1 MKSSNQI
8 RVQQCAA
15 VHDRAVSPP
24 SKSTFMEAVMLS
36 GEAQPL
42 RLDKADRRYKAIPA
56 RRSNWRALLT
66 QGPLAWRL
74 RRQQVELCNKFQDWL
89 CAKVFVTE
97 LPVADR

>member
-15 VHDRAVSPP
+15 MHDRADSPP
-24 SKSTFMEAVMLS
+24 SKSTLMKMVMLS
-36 GEAQPL
+36 GEAHPL
-42 RLDKADRRYKAIPA
+42 RLDKADRRYKVIPA
-56 RRSNWRALLT
+56 RRSNWRAALT

-89 CAKVFVTE
+89 CAKVFVIE
-97 LPVADR
+97 QPGADR